1 MNYLRIKYFYNQ
13 MFNALYSFLFA
24 FAYFLARLISPF
36 SPKVKDFF
44 VQRNSIAKD
53 IAHFKKEKGKK
64 VFWIHTASMGEFEQV
79 KPLLEEIKK
88 SFPNTQRVVTF
99 FSPSGYDIFKST
111 PLAEVVSYLP
121 LDRSKDLKNYL
132 NKIQPDALFLVKY
145 EFWPHLLK
153 VVHQRKIP
161 IYSIS
166 STFRKEQLFFKP
178 FSFGMRRLLKKVNYF
193 FVLNHASKNLLNK
206 ISIDKVDIIGDTRFD
221 RVLANAKST
230 IKHSIIEEFLGNQLC
245 CIAGSTW
252 PEDHTL
258 FLPLFKE
265 KMPCKWVIAPH
276 KVDKDAIAQLERTLP
291 IQAAKW
297 TTFDSKKDASKSIL
311 IIDCIGVLSTAY
323 VHGDIA
329 YVGGGMGTK
338 GLHNTLEA
346 AVFGLPLI
354 IGKNY
359 VRYPEANLLIQNGGM
374 TSVKSPEEFADIYH
388 RLMSEKEL
396 RKKHGMANQNFIK
409 THQGATEKIIS
420 FLKTQFNT

>member
-1 MNYLRIKYFYNQ
+1 MKYFYNQ

-24 FAYFLARLISPF
+24 LAYLLAKLVSPF
-36 SPKVKDFF
+36 SSKIRDFF
-44 VQRNSIAKD
+44 TQRNSIAKD
-53 IAHFKKEKGKK
+53 IAHFKKEKDQT
-64 VFWIHTASMGEFEQV
+64 VFWFHTASMGEFEQI

-88 SFPNTQRVVTF
+88 SFPNAQNVITF
-99 FSPSGYDIFKST
+99 FSPSGYDIFKSS
-111 PLAEVVSYLP
+111 PLASAISYLP

-132 NKIQPDALFLVKY
+132 NKVQPDALFLVKY
-145 EFWPHLLK
+145 EFWPNLLK
-153 VVHQRKIP
+153 TVQQRNIP

-166 STFRKEQLFFKP
+166 STFRKEQLFFKSN
-178 FSFGMRRLLKKVNYF
+178 SFGMRALLKKVNHF
-193 FVLNHASKNLLNK
+193 FVLNQSSKNLLNK
-206 ISIDKVDIIGDTRFD
+206 ISIKNVEIIGDTRFD
-221 RVLANAKST
+221 RVLANARSAKKHT
-230 IKHSIIEEFLGNQLC
+230 ILEEFIGDQLC

-265 KMPCKWVIAPH
+265 KMPCKWIIAPH
-276 KVDKDAIAQLERTLP
+276 KVEKDAIAQLERTLP
-291 IQAAKW
+291 IEAAKW
-297 TTFDSKKDASKSIL
+297 TTFDLKKDASKSIL

-323 VHGDIA
+323 AHADIA

-346 AVFGLPLI
+346 AVFGLPVI

-359 VRYPEANLLIQNGGM
+359 HRYPEANLLIENGGM
-374 TSVKSPEEFADIYH
+374 SSVKSAEEFASIYQQ
-388 RLMSEKEL
+388 LLTKKEW
-396 RKKHGMANQNFIK
+396 RKKQGMANQDFIK